1 MELQTMMQAGIG
13 SYITG
18 LTHMA
23 SSLSP
28 GRNPSFVEADC
39 FDLKDCKKDFA
50 KWYRISEKL
59 LELTPMERSLEELLA
74 EWINDRG
81 EVLEAL
87 LHHMRC
93 CLGEPVA
100 LHEPVHFRKLAD
112 KLSRSE
118 GGISAFYFVEDI
130 CFVEY
135 KKYML
140 CLMLG
145 NNE

>member
-1 MELQTMMQAGIG
+1 MMQAGIG

-39 FDLKDCKKDFA
+39 FDLKSFPKDFA

-59 LELTPMERSLEELLA
+59 LELSPMERSLKELLG

-81 EVLEAL
+81 EVLDAL
-87 LHHMRC
+87 LYHMQC

-100 LHEPVHFRKLAD
+100 LYEPVHFRKLTD
-112 KLSRSE
+112 TLSTSD
-118 GGISAFYFVEDI
+118 GGLSAFYTMEDI

-140 CLMLG
+140 CLMIG